1 MSHMTEPTTTN
12 NNIKVNARGT
22 PSLYVTSVIHHVT
35 HLSMNDISHDIK
47 RVLQESV
54 ARDIEG
60 KCGVYGFIRPDSC
73 AVISYSSGKIRG
85 TMIRYDITV
94 ECKICNPPE
103 GMFVKCNVDSVT
115 KVGIRATAIDKYSPL
130 VVFVSRDHM
139 RSGESFDDIMVNQ
152 TVNIN
157 IVGTRFELGDPNVSA
172 IGVLLHEEK

>member
-1 MSHMTEPTTTN
+1 MTELTN
-12 NNIKVNARGT
+12 PIKVKSRGG
-22 PSLYVTSVIHHVT
+22 PSLYVSSVIHRVVY
-35 HLSMNDISHDIK
+35 LSINDISHDIK
-47 RVLQESV
+47 RVLEENV

-60 KCGVYGFIRPDSC
+60 KCGVHGFVRPDSC
-73 AVISYSSGKIRG
+73 AVISYSSGKIRS
-85 TMIRYDITV
+85 TMVQYDITV

-115 KVGIRATAIDKYSPL
+115 KVGIRATAVDKYSPL

-139 RSGESFDDIMVNQ
+139 RSGESFDDIAVNQ

-172 IGVLLHEEK
+172 IGMLIED